1 MVEVANPVTDQA
13 RLLLR
18 FILVPMAA
26 LLCGWLGMGAGS
38 ALTYKLAAWA
48 DHDIAHFK
56 DMLILAMLVHMALF
70 AMLGAFAVL
79 AFTGAGTRARA
90 VMRWSAAFAIFAGA
104 ALLVTSYPW
113 PKDSGH
119 PVVNYELRIPASLP
133 EPLPGDGGYDL
144 TIWKEK
150 MGQGVY
156 IEQVR
161 RTGDRPEIKG
171 AFVLYKE
178 KPAPTM
184 SLRLRGMEGHWRVP
198 YDGNAKLEKEFGAWQ
213 KIEFIPTPR
222 EGVPPLPPG
231 DYEIRY
237 RVHHYM

>member
-1 MVEVANPVTDQA
+1 VTDQA
-13 RLLLR
+13 RLILR
-18 FILVPMAA
+18 VILIPAA
-26 LLCGWLGMGAGS
+26 ILSGGWIGTGIGN
-38 ALTYKLAAWA
+38 ALIYALAAYV
-48 DHDIAHFK
+48 DHDIGRFK
-56 DMLILAMLVHMALF
+56 DMLILSMLVHMAI
-70 AMLGAFAVL
+70 FAVL
-79 AFTGAGTRARA
+79 GIWLVLFATSAHRAAQILFLCTTGFVA
-90 VMRWSAAFAIFAGA
+90 VVGWG
-104 ALLVTSYPW
+104 LLISGYPYEKTSG
-113 PKDSGH
+113 S
-119 PVVNYELRIPASLP
+119 PVVRYELRLPAGAP
-133 EPLPGDGGYDL
+133 EPVDGDGGYGL
-144 TIWKEK
+144 TIWNEK
-150 MGQGVY
+150 MGHGAY

-161 RTGDRPEIKG
+161 RAGNRAEVKGD
-171 AFVLYKE
+171 FVLDRG